1 MSERLAIGIDLGG
14 TQVRAAL
21 VRAGDVLVRVAQ
33 KTDVAGGPKG
43 VLTQFRQMIAEVSGS
58 APSAALASVG
68 VSAPGPL
75 DTEAGTVLQIP
86 TLPGWENF
94 PLREVLAAEL
104 GVPVTVE
111 NDGIAAA
118 YGEWNFGAGRGLR
131 NLVFATVSTGIGG
144 GVVIDGRLMH
154 GRRGMAAHV
163 GHFRLAQEGPRCAC
177 GAVACFEAL
186 AAGTALTLRAREAAA
201 GNRGYLAKIAAGR
214 AVEAQDVVAGARA
227 GDEVCLGLMAQEA
240 EYLGQGFTG
249 LIHLFSPDK
258 VVMGGGV
265 SNAFDLLAGGIH
277 AVIRRDAMIPF
288 KTVAVVRA
296 ELGDNA
302 GLVGAAALSLEQSR
316 PSSGQ

>member
-118 YGEWNFGAGRGLR
+118 YGEWKFGAGRGLR

-249 LIHLFSPDK
+249 IIH
-258 VVMGGGV
+258 
-265 SNAFDLLAGGIH
+265 
-277 AVIRRDAMIPF
+277 
-288 KTVAVVRA
+288 
-296 ELGDNA
+296 
-302 GLVGAAALSLEQSR
+302 
-316 PSSGQ
+316 